1 MRITKASFRNWGPHK
16 SLDLDMDSPVYGFL
30 GENGC
35 GKTNLLEGLGFCFTG
50 KLERDQILYAR
61 EVGGVRTPNGSVEV
75 HFNKDG
81 MIGKIFRQ
89 VGTSPRRWMEWD
101 GVKYTKSADID
112 RILQEILDCDKKAVD
127 MAVFLSQGC
136 IGDFLFTTASVREDM
151 FAKLTLIDHLS
162 GVADIAAQRAVELGR
177 EVVDLTSVRDEAVG
191 NVQSALDTLRAE
203 EEELKNYP
211 DQTPYITWL
220 NNWIQKQTTLNSVRS
235 QLQRQSG
242 LVQAAVTKQGQRVRP
257 AYLPADSTA
266 ESALERE
273 QTLLGGFETASQQL
287 SDTRRRLE
295 SRTTDDSNLK
305 NMDARHRALIAAAE
319 QLPTLQ
325 TEVAAITKE
334 IQITRDYLVAWNAS
348 QALAARHQTA
358 QAAVTATQNAL
369 AALPEFSVL
378 DVLEEAVKKEMDI
391 LGPLGLGLKL
401 AQQVEGKVKDACCPL
416 CKSTDLSKLP
426 SGEVLASQVAD
437 FKVKYATV
445 TDNQKLY
452 ATQRSN
458 RQLLTDQLVPQKL
471 ALNAVNLDMSLAPPM
486 PPASAKITN
495 PQELTAAE
503 NDLRTKERQLAE
515 LTAQQPVIL
524 DIEKAILDL
533 SKTLSSYEPEAD
545 LKARIQSLESS
556 LQGREAAGQRVSEL
570 KTYIAG
576 AAADLAEVTK
586 EKNEFTRLEGEVQTA
601 VNDLEGSRKFVPG
614 GIEVL
619 TLDDYQAV
627 QAQLDDRKQKQTSR
641 TQQEGKIT
649 ACTEALRRAE
659 GRVSEVD
666 GRIQGNART
675 REVINQLE
683 QIREAFSRSG
693 IPRHYLTQVFESLVE
708 GTQENLANWD
718 SDFQVERDELKLF
731 NFRFYR
737 SNDPETIMDQSQ
749 LSGGQKMRLS
759 ISFLLAV
766 QQLVM
771 PELGFIVLDEPTYG
785 LDPAG
790 IEGLATLF
798 RHMAVHLADVNSQVV
813 VVTHEALL
821 KPALAKSIT
830 LRPVSEMQ
838 EGVPATV

>member
-61 EVGGVRTPNGSVEV
+61 EVGGVRAPNGSVEV

-81 MIGKIFRQ
+81 MVGKIFRQ

-101 GVKYTKSADID
+101 GVKYTKAADID

-127 MAVFLSQGC
+127 MAVFLSQGR

-162 GVADIAAQRAVELGR
+162 GVADIAAQRAVELSR

-203 EEELKNYP
+203 EAELKNYP
-211 DQTPYITWL
+211 DQTHYITWL
-220 NNWIQKQTTLNSVRS
+220 NNWIQKQTTLNNGRA

-242 LVQAAVTKQGQRVRP
+242 MVQAAVTKQGQRVRP
-257 AYLPADSTA
+257 AWLPADVTP
-266 ESALERE
+266 ESSLERE
-273 QTLLGGFETASQQL
+273 QALLGGFESASQQL
-287 SDTRRRLE
+287 ADARRRLE
-295 SRTTDDSNLK
+295 SRTMDDNNLK
-305 NMDARHRALIAAAE
+305 NLDARHRSLVAASE
-319 QLPTLQ
+319 QLPILTAE
-325 TEVAAITKE
+325 TNAITEE
-334 IQITRDYLVAWNAS
+334 IRITREYLGAWNAS
-348 QALAARHQTA
+348 QALATRHQTA
-358 QAAVTATQNAL
+358 QAAVTATQNSL
-369 AALPEFSVL
+369 AELPPVTVL
-378 DVLEEAVKKEMDI
+378 DLLEKTAQEEMNA
-391 LGPLGLGLKL
+391 LMPLGLGLKL

-426 SGEVLASQVAD
+426 SGEVLAAQVAD
-437 FKVKYATV
+437 FK
-445 TDNQKLY
+445 QKHSTLTTSLQTY
-452 ATQRSN
+452 SDQRS
-458 RQLLTDQLVPQKL
+458 RRGLLESQLGPQQA
-471 ALNAVNLDMSLAPPM
+471 ALDAVNAEMAKAPPM
-486 PPASAKITN
+486 PPASTRITN
-495 PQELTAAE
+495 QQELTAAE
-503 NDLRTKERQLAE
+503 IDLRTKERQLAE
-515 LTAQQPVIL
+515 LTAYQPVIL
-524 DIEKAILDL
+524 DLEKSILDL
-533 SKTLSSYEPEAD
+533 SNTLASYEPEAD
-545 LKARIQSLESS
+545 LNARILSLDAS
-556 LQGREAAGQRVSEL
+556 LQGREEVGRKIAEI

-576 AAADLAEVTK
+576 VAADLAEVTK
-586 EKNEFTRLEGEVQTA
+586 EKNEFARLEGEVQTA
-601 VNDLEGSRKFVPG
+601 LNSLEESRKFVPG
-614 GIEVL
+614 GLEVL
-619 TLDDYQAV
+619 TLDDYQVV
-627 QAQLDDRKQKQTSR
+627 QAQLEDRKQKQTSR

-659 GRVSEVD
+659 GRVAEVD

-708 GTQENLANWD
+708 GTQENLANWE

-798 RHMAVHLADVNSQVV
+798 RHMSVHLADANSQVV
-813 VVTHEALL
+813 VVTHEAQL
-821 KPALAKSIT
+821 KTAMAKSIT

-838 EGVPATV
+838 EGAAATV